1 MAKKREKNFANT
13 TSSTKNFN
21 KCAKISQHCPKMDR
35 QTAIDCRGSRESLT
49 DGRTSRQQYQ
59 VDYCLSWRGIN
70 ADFFDSEVEK
80 SL

>member
-35 QTAIDCRGSRESLT
+35 QTAIACRGRESLS
-49 DGRTSRQQYQ
+49 DGRTDIQTTIP
-59 VDYCLSWRGIN
+59 G
-70 ADFFDSEVEK
+70 
-80 SL
+80 